1 MQKVFFK
8 DNRGLFKYI
17 VFTIL
22 TLGIYALYYI
32 HAVHKELNF
41 TCHEDGKKTRGLLG
55 YILLSAI
62 TCGIYMFIWWYKAA
76 HRMEMFKL
84 RYSLSTNFTAGN
96 FLLWM
101 LFGPILFGVGG
112 LVATYKFIHMHNAI
126 NHFNNEAMRSV
137 D

>member
-1 MQKVFFK
+1 MHKVFFK

-55 YILLSAI
+55 FILLFVIQYSP
-62 TCGIYMFIWWYKAA
+62 CGKPA
-76 HRMEMFKL
+76 
-84 RYSLSTNFTAGN
+84 LSV
-96 FLLWM
+96 
-101 LFGPILFGVGG
+101 PR
-112 LVATYKFIHMHNAI
+112 K
-126 NHFNNEAMRSV
+126 S
-137 D
+137 